1 MSMDDFFKKYDEG
14 LQAFRR
20 ELAER
25 CTKLLQEIH
34 PGVTVT
40 FTEHRVDPCELCGSD
55 NTTEI
60 MEEIINMPNVKRP
73 RGIFCNGCGRQTP
86 AVITMRSPG
95 VGTFYVYEDEGT

>member
-1 MSMDDFFKKYDEG
+1 MDDFFKKQDEA
-14 LQAFRR
+14 LQRIRR

-25 CTKLLQEIH
+25 LTKLLQEIH
-34 PGVTVT
+34 PSVEVH
-40 FTEHRVDPCELCGSD
+40 FIEHRVDPCELCGSD

-60 MEEIINMPNVKRP
+60 MEGIINMPNVKRP
-73 RGIFCNGCGRQTP
+73 RGVFCNGCGRQIP